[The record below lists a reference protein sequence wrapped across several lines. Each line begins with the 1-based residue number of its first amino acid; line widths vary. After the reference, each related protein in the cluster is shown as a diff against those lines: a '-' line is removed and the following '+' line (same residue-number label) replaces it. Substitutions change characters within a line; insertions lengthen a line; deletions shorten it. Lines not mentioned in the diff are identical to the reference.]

1 VIDEKE
7 RKQYLLNND
16 SAKIHRE
23 FLDKKLEE
31 FSIKTPEDVN
41 QIKATDKEKV
51 AQLDRLEK

>member
-1 VIDEKE
+1 
-7 RKQYLLNND
+7 
-16 SAKIHRE
+16 
-23 FLDKKLEE
+23 LDKKLEE